1 MKKCIKQIKSQLLKT
16 ISEIDEYK
24 WMFCRNPETDFT
36 RNRKWSFEDAMLSIL
51 HMGCEST
58 GRELLRYFD
67 FRRKKDI
74 PTVSSFVQRKNQI
87 LPEAFQ
93 FLFHQVT
100 ESVYRPKIYKG
111 FRLLACD
118 GSDINIPHNP
128 NDRTTYFQSIPG
140 TKGFNQMHLNALYDL
155 FGGFYQDAVIQ
166 PARSENKYL
175 AACKIILHLQKSNI
189 LFTNYNERKKKIM
202 EYKKEN
208 GTLIL
213 GSVEEMRMFANGHI
227 TINHDNVKHLVY
239 NGTPLPLGYRCA
251 LEFIMLDLNNLKD
264 ITIKN
269 DQNFKSVNGIIY
281 SQDGEKLIFCPNG
294 TTGKIVIPDGVKTI
308 SKNAFML
315 CKISEVVIPNSVEII
330 GDSAFGQCEYLK
342 QVFFS
347 PDSKLKEIKSDAFF
361 GCKMLSE
368 ITLPDNLST
377 MRDSVFRG
385 SGLKH
390 FTFPK
395 YIEYIGNN
403 IFESCAIKKINAPK
417 ELYVNHCYLDILKSC
432 CTNQCDK
439 VDTTNAFIF
448 HMEEVKPIVI
458 PKCVDSLKA
467 LYTVKEKIDAF
478 LMQKEANVPELYKY
492 GANNESREDAAVL
505 QYQTYKSE
513 HAYRSVLVKSSKIA
527 KRKAETSESELME
540 FIMLDIW
547 KPKALKTMLQI
558 AEEKEYPIAT
568 AYILDKLPKKRG
580 NKLNL

>member
-1 MKKCIKQIKSQLLKT
+1 
-16 ISEIDEYK
+16 
-24 WMFCRNPETDFT
+24 
-36 RNRKWSFEDAMLSIL
+36 
-51 HMGCEST
+51 
-58 GRELLRYFD
+58 
-67 FRRKKDI
+67 
-74 PTVSSFVQRKNQI
+74 
-87 LPEAFQ
+87 
-93 FLFHQVT
+93 
-100 ESVYRPKIYKG
+100 
-111 FRLLACD
+111 
-118 GSDINIPHNP
+118 
-128 NDRTTYFQSIPG
+128 
-140 TKGFNQMHLNALYDL
+140 
-155 FGGFYQDAVIQ
+155 
-166 PARSENKYL
+166 
-175 AACKIILHLQKSNI
+175 
-189 LFTNYNERKKKIM
+189 M

-269 DQNFKSVNGIIY
+269 DQNFKSVDGIIY
-281 SQDGEKLIFCPNG
+281 SQDGKKLIFCPNG

-458 PKCVDSLKA
+458 PKCVDSLKS
-467 LYTVKEKIDAF
+467 LYEVKENIDAF

-505 QYQTYKSE
+505 QYQT
-513 HAYRSVLVKSSKIA
+513 
-527 KRKAETSESELME
+527 
-540 FIMLDIW
+540 
-547 KPKALKTMLQI
+547 
-558 AEEKEYPIAT
+558 
-568 AYILDKLPKKRG
+568 
-580 NKLNL
+580 

>member
-1 MKKCIKQIKSQLLKT
+1 
-16 ISEIDEYK
+16 
-24 WMFCRNPETDFT
+24 
-36 RNRKWSFEDAMLSIL
+36 
-51 HMGCEST
+51 
-58 GRELLRYFD
+58 
-67 FRRKKDI
+67 
-74 PTVSSFVQRKNQI
+74 
-87 LPEAFQ
+87 
-93 FLFHQVT
+93 
-100 ESVYRPKIYKG
+100 
-111 FRLLACD
+111 
-118 GSDINIPHNP
+118 
-128 NDRTTYFQSIPG
+128 
-140 TKGFNQMHLNALYDL
+140 
-155 FGGFYQDAVIQ
+155 
-166 PARSENKYL
+166 
-175 AACKIILHLQKSNI
+175 
-189 LFTNYNERKKKIM
+189 M

-558 AEEKEYPIAT
+558 AEEKEYSIAT

>member
-1 MKKCIKQIKSQLLKT
+1 
-16 ISEIDEYK
+16 
-24 WMFCRNPETDFT
+24 
-36 RNRKWSFEDAMLSIL
+36 
-51 HMGCEST
+51 
-58 GRELLRYFD
+58 
-67 FRRKKDI
+67 
-74 PTVSSFVQRKNQI
+74 
-87 LPEAFQ
+87 
-93 FLFHQVT
+93 
-100 ESVYRPKIYKG
+100 
-111 FRLLACD
+111 
-118 GSDINIPHNP
+118 
-128 NDRTTYFQSIPG
+128 
-140 TKGFNQMHLNALYDL
+140 
-155 FGGFYQDAVIQ
+155 
-166 PARSENKYL
+166 
-175 AACKIILHLQKSNI
+175 
-189 LFTNYNERKKKIM
+189 M

-403 IFESCAIKKINAPK
+403 IFESCALNDPTR
-417 ELYVNHCYLDILKSC
+417 LTSDG
-432 CTNQCDK
+432 
-439 VDTTNAFIF
+439 
-448 HMEEVKPIVI
+448 
-458 PKCVDSLKA
+458 DS
-467 LYTVKEKIDAF
+467 TGWR
-478 LMQKEANVPELYKY
+478 P
-492 GANNESREDAAVL
+492 
-505 QYQTYKSE
+505 
-513 HAYRSVLVKSSKIA
+513 
-527 KRKAETSESELME
+527 
-540 FIMLDIW
+540 
-547 KPKALKTMLQI
+547 
-558 AEEKEYPIAT
+558 
-568 AYILDKLPKKRG
+568 
-580 NKLNL
+580 

>member
-1 MKKCIKQIKSQLLKT
+1 
-16 ISEIDEYK
+16 
-24 WMFCRNPETDFT
+24 
-36 RNRKWSFEDAMLSIL
+36 
-51 HMGCEST
+51 
-58 GRELLRYFD
+58 
-67 FRRKKDI
+67 
-74 PTVSSFVQRKNQI
+74 
-87 LPEAFQ
+87 
-93 FLFHQVT
+93 
-100 ESVYRPKIYKG
+100 
-111 FRLLACD
+111 
-118 GSDINIPHNP
+118 
-128 NDRTTYFQSIPG
+128 
-140 TKGFNQMHLNALYDL
+140 
-155 FGGFYQDAVIQ
+155 
-166 PARSENKYL
+166 
-175 AACKIILHLQKSNI
+175 
-189 LFTNYNERKKKIM
+189 M

-527 KRKAETSESELME
+527 KRNCRKYKIAYRS
-540 FIMLDIW
+540 IM
-547 KPKALKTMLQI
+547 
-558 AEEKEYPIAT
+558 
-568 AYILDKLPKKRG
+568 
-580 NKLNL
+580 